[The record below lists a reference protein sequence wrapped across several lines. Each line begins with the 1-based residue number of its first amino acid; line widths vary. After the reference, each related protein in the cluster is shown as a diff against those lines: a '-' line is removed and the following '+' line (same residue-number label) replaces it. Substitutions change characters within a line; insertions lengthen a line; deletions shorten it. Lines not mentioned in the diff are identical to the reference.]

1 MLHFL
6 RTALLAVLFCLATS
20 AFSQREAVIG
30 ISPDYSSYA
39 TLISQQDTSLVFVT
53 DQRDTISLTIL
64 KKPWKMMSRIGTL
77 RPGDRYALIVQ
88 ADDLPG
94 VVYSYVN
101 LTQLQQRWISLT
113 DGNTLVFSPGGG
125 LCGSASVSLDNYRI
139 DNFFGTIFVKFHY
152 FYPTGRGTYGIEES
166 ETLLK
171 VKELT
176 DSTLDVVLKLSDLYK
191 SKLDDWHMKYRCQTP
206 EERQNELLKRYGV
219 RKQ

>member
-1 MLHFL
+1 MLHSL
-6 RTALLAVLFCLATS
+6 RTALLAALFCLATS

-53 DQRDTISLTIL
+53 DQRDTVSLTIL

-88 ADDLPG
+88 ADALPG

-139 DNFFGTIFVKFHY
+139 DNSNSG
-152 FYPTGRGTYGIEES
+152 
-166 ETLLK
+166 
-171 VKELT
+171 
-176 DSTLDVVLKLSDLYK
+176 
-191 SKLDDWHMKYRCQTP
+191 
-206 EERQNELLKRYGV
+206 
-219 RKQ
+219 